1 MKFVRIFVFIFVS
14 VIFSI
19 TAQGAVIDSDL
30 PNIYYVNFKSLPST
44 TYSQII
50 VSGQLRVPKAS
61 NEARMPAVVISHGS
75 GGVDSRGKFY
85 AEALNAAGIATLEID
100 MWAARGWFG
109 GTLNRP
115 AGVPETLPDA
125 YGALKFLSEVPNID
139 PDRIGIMGFSWG
151 GVVAMLTA
159 TTPYTVKLYG
169 GELNGLK
176 FAAHIAHYPV
186 CWVYNLLPGYEFKE
200 FTGAPVLI
208 QSGELD
214 DYDVD
219 PDTCPNL
226 AASTNADFISVNIYP
241 HATHAWD
248 RLQPAMTV
256 IDPYSHQGA
265 GGEVDIV
272 PNPGKAFQA
281 RDNAVGFFRQA
292 FGMSD
297 KIKAKKN

>member
-1 MKFVRIFVFIFVS
+1 MKPAGIFVLIFS
-14 VIFSI
+14 ATIFSI
-19 TAQGAVIDSDL
+19 TAQAAIIDRTL
-30 PNIYYVNFKSLPST
+30 PKVYYVNFKSLPST
-44 TYSQII
+44 TYSQIT
-50 VSGQLRVPKAS
+50 VSGQLRVPKDS

-75 GGVDSRGKFY
+75 GGVDSRGQLY
-85 AEALNAAGIATLEID
+85 VEALNAAGIATLEID
-100 MWAARGWFG
+100 MWAARGWLD

-159 TTPYTVKLYG
+159 TTPYTVATYG
-169 GELNGLK
+169 SELNGLK

-186 CWVYNLLPGYEFKE
+186 CWVYNLVKGYEFKE

-219 PDTCPNL
+219 PETCPKL
-226 AASTNADFISVNIYP
+226 VESTNADFISVNIYP

-256 IDPYSHQGA
+256 IDSYSHQSA
-265 GGEVDIV
+265 GGEVKIV
-272 PNPGKAFQA
+272 PNPLKTFQA
-281 RDNAVGFFRQA
+281 RAKAVRFFRDA
-292 FGMSD
+292 FGMTE
-297 KIKAKKN
+297 KIEKH